1 MRVPD
6 YAEDSWVVEFGDV
19 ASPGGAHGGFEGAPV
34 GGEVGFLFF
43 GVRVE
48 EDDWGAE
55 VNIRWHFSWS

>member
-1 MRVPD
+1 
-6 YAEDSWVVEFGDV
+6 
-19 ASPGGAHGGFEGAPV
+19 
-34 GGEVGFLFF
+34 LFF